1 MKSVNLPYIERID
14 QLRCFAATLVF
25 LFHFTLQWRARG
37 GGGFD
42 TPWAG
47 LVTEG
52 HTGVALFF
60 TLSGFL
66 FMRIAQFQRQLT
78 YRPFIRNRLL
88 RIAPLYLTVFVVAL
102 SLNRDTFQPQDVL
115 YLLSANLG
123 ESPSSRNVVTGAI
136 WCIPLEFMFYLV
148 FPWLSR
154 FALERGM
161 RYLLQV
167 LALMLF
173 FKLMVYGES
182 ANSSL
187 MYFST
192 AVGRFDQ
199 FATGMLAA
207 MAYQRWQPWL
217 ERRAGLLL
225 LPAWAIVVCASAL
238 QAHVAPFGALPKAP
252 FWIGW
257 SMLESWAWAG
267 VIVTWVAW
275 RGRLPQW
282 LERTLARGG
291 KISFSFYLL
300 HMGVVQTLFHR
311 FDMVHMSGIAWLD
324 AALALTVVY
333 ALACMVAGL
342 SYHTIE
348 APFLRLRGSYG
359 TVKAGAKD
367 NRAPQDGPG

>member
-14 QLRCFAATLVF
+14 QLRCFAAALVF
-25 LFHFTLQWRARG
+25 LFHFSLQWRAAG
-37 GGGFD
+37 GGGPD

-66 FMRIAQFQRQLT
+66 FMRIAQFQRQLA
-78 YRPFIRNRLL
+78 YRSFLRNRVL
-88 RIAPLYLTVFVVAL
+88 RIAPLYLTVFVIAL

-123 ESPSSRNVVTGAI
+123 QSPSSRNVVTGAI
-136 WCIPLEFMFYLV
+136 WCIPLECLFYLV

-167 LALMLF
+167 LSLMLF

-182 ANSSL
+182 TNSSL

-199 FATGMLAA
+199 FAMGMLAA

-217 ERRAGLLL
+217 ERHAGRLL
-225 LPAWAIVVCASAL
+225 LPAWVLVVCASAL
-238 QAHVAPFGALPKAP
+238 QARVAPFGVLHKAP

-257 SMLESWAWAG
+257 SMLESLAWAG

-275 RGRLPQW
+275 RGNLPQW
-282 LERTLARGG
+282 LERTLAQGG
-291 KISFSFYLL
+291 KISYSFYLL
-300 HMGVVQTLFHR
+300 HMGVMQPLFHR
-311 FDMVHMSGIAWLD
+311 LDMIHWSGIVWLD
-324 AALALTVVY
+324 VALALTLVY
-333 ALACMVAGL
+333 ALTCVVATL

-348 APFLRLRGSYG
+348 LPFLRLRGNYG
-359 TVKAGAKD
+359 TVKAGSA
-367 NRAPQDGPG
+367 

>member
-1 MKSVNLPYIERID
+1 MKSLNLPYIERVD
-14 QLRCFAATLVF
+14 QLRCVAATLVF
-25 LFHFTLQWRARG
+25 LFHFSHQWRALG
-37 GGGFD
+37 GGGLD

-47 LVTEG
+47 LVNEG

-66 FMRIAQFQRQLT
+66 FMRIAQFQRQIS
-78 YRPFIRNRLL
+78 YRPFVRNRLL
-88 RIAPLYLTVFVVAL
+88 RIAPLYLTLFVVAL
-102 SLNRDTFQPQDVL
+102 SLNRDTFQPQDIL

-123 ESPSSRNVVTGAI
+123 DSPSSRSVVTGAL

-154 FALERGM
+154 FALERGA

-167 LALMLF
+167 LALMVF
-173 FKLMVYGES
+173 FKLMAYGAS

-199 FATGMLAA
+199 FVIGMLSA
-207 MAYQRWQPWL
+207 MAFLRWQPAL
-217 ERRAGLLL
+217 QRRAGLLL
-225 LPAWAIVVCASAL
+225 APALLLAVCASAL
-238 QAHVAPFGALPKAP
+238 QAHVAPFGAAPKSH

-257 SMLESWAWAG
+257 SMLESLVWAG

-275 RGRLPQW
+275 RGALPRW
-282 LERTLARGG
+282 FGRALTHGG
-291 KISFSFYLL
+291 KISYSFYLL
-300 HMGVVQTLFHR
+300 HMGVVQILAQR
-311 FDMVHMSGIAWLD
+311 VGMVQWTGSGWLD
-324 AALALTVVY
+324 AALALTLVY
-333 ALACMVAGL
+333 ALVWGLATL

-348 APFLRLRGSYG
+348 LPFLALRGSYG
-359 TVKAGAKD
+359 GVKDGQAAG
-367 NRAPQDGPG
+367 RISR